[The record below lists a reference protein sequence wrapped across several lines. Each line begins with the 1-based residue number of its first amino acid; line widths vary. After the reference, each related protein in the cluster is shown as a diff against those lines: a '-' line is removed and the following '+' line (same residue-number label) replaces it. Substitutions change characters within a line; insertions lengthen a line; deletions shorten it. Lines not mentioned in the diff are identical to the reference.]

1 MKNKVFI
8 FSIVSVLTMLNGCSN
23 VSDSSSIFSNSNEE
37 ESSAKTTSSSLVN
50 SSSEKEENND
60 KIIDDNLFINPNLE
74 DRPMVMMHNSTT
86 KLVDDVY
93 ERGYGGIVTNVT
105 WDKNYLNSSLAFSRL
120 SSVLDHA
127 INDLGM
133 YAYIYDEYGYP
144 SGTAYGQTLKDNPEY
159 EALGLVI
166 QYLPI
171 NANGRGTIDL
181 LYGHNAIEAA
191 YIYDG
196 NDKDSMDLSSGEDI
210 SSSINDKKDS
220 VTYVNRTSQNKVLV
234 AYMSKRWYE
243 NTHSMENWYAQ
254 QRYINMLEKGP
265 TEKFINLTYQKYYE
279 EIGEYFNN
287 GIRAFFT
294 DEPAHQGSYFSIS
307 DRNRTVLDVPDMN
320 VPIVEC
326 LNYSQTLFDVF
337 KDTFGYD
344 LKDKLGYLYVDD
356 NSKEAK
362 QVRMDFYKL
371 TSDLFQD
378 NYLKQ
383 ISSWCD
389 SKNVKSTGHLLL
401 EECLYQNP
409 WFEGNMI
416 QLLGQMGIPGT
427 DLLFST
433 PQAAFNAA
441 SIVSKMASSAANFLG
456 KEDTFAEISGA
467 FDGNVGS
474 TYEKICAVGV
484 QVAMGINNFA
494 SYYYQG
500 NDIPFDEDKIFSAA
514 LGRMRYMV
522 KGSTNNADVLLYY
535 PYEGVSAETLPSKN
549 MYEPTATAKE
559 ISDNFADMCQTL
571 GSKQINYD
579 LVDYLNLSKC
589 TVENGYLVSPT
600 NNKYKAIV
608 VPYTTALRSKAI
620 LKLKEAVDN
629 GVNVIINDFDEV
641 VSETNNNDYSKMF
654 KEIASK
660 SNQVKSSNAAA
671 NLIRKNGY
679 QALSL
684 NDEYATKIYI
694 GKKTNKNYSLYTIVN
709 SYDEDK
715 TYTITL
721 DTLGKVKYYNA
732 IDGTIID
739 LESSISN
746 NKNVVNIK
754 LPKLSTGFIVVL
766 K

>member
-1 MKNKVFI
+1 MKNKLFI
-8 FSIVSVLTMLNGCSN
+8 FSIVSVLTMLNACSTTN
-23 VSDSSSIFSNSNEE
+23 DSSSIFDNSSDEN
-37 ESSAKTTSSSLVN
+37 SSTAVSSSVDD
-50 SSSEKEENND
+50 SSSEEENND
-60 KIIDDNLFINPNLE
+60 KRIDDNLFKNPSLE
-74 DRPMVMMHNSTT
+74 YRPMVMMHNSTT

-105 WDKNYLNSSLAFSRL
+105 WDKSYLNSPLAFSRL

-159 EALGLVI
+159 EALGLVV

-171 NANGRGTIDL
+171 KAKESGTINL
-181 LYGHNAIEAA
+181 LYGHKAIETA
-191 YIYDG
+191 YVYDG
-196 NDKDSMDLSSGEDI
+196 NSKDTMILSSGEDV
-210 SSSINDKKDS
+210 SSLINDKKDS
-220 VTYVNRTSQNKVLV
+220 ITYTNRTSTNKVLV

-254 QRYINMLEKGP
+254 QRYINMLEKEP

-294 DEPAHQGSYFSIS
+294 DEPAHQGTYFTIS
-307 DRNRTVLDVPDMN
+307 DRNRIVLDVPDLN
-320 VPIVEC
+320 IPIVEC
-326 LNYSQTLFDVF
+326 LNYSDSLFDVF
-337 KDTFGYD
+337 KSTYGYD
-344 LKDKLGYLYVDD
+344 LKDKLGYLYVND
-356 NSKEAK
+356 NSIEAK
-362 QVRMDFYKL
+362 QVRMDFYML
-371 TSDLFQD
+371 TSDLFQN

-383 ISSWCD
+383 IATWCE
-389 SKNVKSTGHLLL
+389 SKNVKSSGHLLL

-409 WFEGNMI
+409 WFAGNMI

-433 PQAAFNAA
+433 PQAAFNA
-441 SIVSKMASSAANFLG
+441 SCIVSKMASSAANFLG

-467 FDGNVGS
+467 FDGTAGN
-474 TYEKICAVGV
+474 TFEKICAVGV

-500 NDIPFDEDKIFSAA
+500 NDIPFDDDKIFSAA

-522 KGSTNNADVLLYY
+522 TGSTNNADVLLYY
-535 PYEGVSAETLPSKN
+535 PYEGVSAETLPSTN
-549 MYEPTATAKE
+549 MYEPTAQAKE
-559 ISDNFADMCQTL
+559 ISDNFTDMCQIL

-579 LVDYLNLSKC
+579 LIDYLNLSKC
-589 TVENGYLVSPT
+589 SVENGYLVSPT
-600 NNKYKAIV
+600 KNKYKAIV
-608 VPYTTALRSKAI
+608 IPYTTALRSEAI
-620 LKLKEAVDN
+620 LKLKEAIDN
-629 GVNVIINDFDEV
+629 GVCVIINDFDEV
-641 VSETNNNDYSKMF
+641 VSETNKNDYSKVF

-660 SNQVKSSNAAA
+660 AIQVKSSNAAA
-671 NLIRKNGY
+671 NLIRSKGY
-679 QALSL
+679 QSLSL
-684 NDEYATKIYI
+684 NDDYATKIYTS
-694 GKKTNKNYSLYTIVN
+694 KKVNKNYSLYPIVN
-709 SYDEDK
+709 AYDEDK

-721 DTLGKVKYYNA
+721 DTLGKTKYYNA
-732 IDGTIID
+732 IDGTITD
-739 LESSISN
+739 LNSKNSN
-746 NKNVVNIK
+746 NKNVVNVT
-754 LPKLSTGFIVVL
+754 LPKYSTGFIVVF